1 MRYTVHA
8 TSSGGSMNEQ
18 HEYQLRRRAIRLTLQ
33 GHSRQAILARIGRSP
48 AWLSKWQHRF
58 AELGW
63 PGLRAHS
70 RAPHN
75 RSARY
80 SDHIRQLVVATRQRL
95 LKRRVGLSGPQAIQD
110 ELRQADLLKRVPS
123 LTTIKRI
130 LHHAHLIHHPRPPKR
145 GYFPQPTATA
155 SFVLHAM
162 DWTVRYL
169 TGGAKLFVFHT
180 VDVQTRALSQTLH
193 TDKCGA
199 TVRAHALATWQHL
212 GLPDGLQL
220 DNDAAFNGGYKVPRL
235 FGAFVRL
242 CLYLGIEP
250 IFLPVG
256 EPKRNSVVERLH
268 GLWSQTFWRTHR
280 FDTLAAVR
288 RAAPQFVRFYTQH
301 YHPPALQGA
310 TPGQAQ
316 EQVTRRRLTAE
327 HLALL
332 PSEMPLTAGRV
343 HFLRLVNTQGQ
354 ITLLNES
361 WTVGKGLAGQ
371 YVWATISTA
380 RRRLRI
386 YHRQSAHARVHL
398 VKEFRYALHEQVAP
412 LAVPFQ
418 RPYQRRRMFTML

>member
-1 MRYTVHA
+1 
-8 TSSGGSMNEQ
+8 MNEQ

-33 GHSRQAILARIGRSP
+33 GHSRQAILARIPRSP
-48 AWLSKWQHRF
+48 AWLSKWLRRF
-58 AELGW
+58 DKRGW
-63 PGLRAHS
+63 QGLRSRS
-70 RAPHN
+70 RARLHH
-75 RSARY
+75 SARY
-80 SDHIRQLVVATRQRL
+80 SDHTRHLVVATRQRL
-95 LKRRVGLSGPQAIQD
+95 QKRRITLSGPQAIQD
-110 ELRQADLLKRVPS
+110 ELRQAHLLKRVPS
-123 LTTIKRI
+123 LATIKRI
-130 LHHAHLIHHPRPPKR
+130 LHDAGLIHHPRPPKR
-145 GYFPQPTATA
+145 SYFPQPTPSSTY
-155 SFVLHAM
+155 VLHAM
-162 DWTVRYL
+162 DWTARYL
-169 TGGAKLFVFHT
+169 RGGAKLFVFHT
-180 VDVQTRALSQTLH
+180 VDVQTRALRQTLH
-193 TDKCGA
+193 TDKSGA
-199 TVRAHALATWQHL
+199 TVQAHALAAWQQL
-212 GLPDGLQL
+212 GLPSGLQL
-220 DNDAAFNGGYKVPRL
+220 DNDAAFNGGYKVPHV

-242 CLYLGIEP
+242 CLYVGIEP

-301 YHPPALQGA
+301 YHPPALQEA

-327 HLALL
+327 QVALL

-371 YVWATISTA
+371 YVWATISTT
-380 RRRLRI
+380 RRRLMI
-386 YHRQSAHARVHL
+386 YHRQSPQARVRL
-398 VKEFRYALHEQVAP
+398 VREFRYALHEQVVP
-412 LAVPFQ
+412 LSVQFQ

>member
-1 MRYTVHA
+1 
-8 TSSGGSMNEQ
+8 MNEH

-33 GHSRQAILARIGRSP
+33 GRSRQAILARIGRSP
-48 AWLSKWQHRF
+48 AWLSKWLRRF
-58 AELGW
+58 DEEGW
-63 PGLRAHS
+63 QGLRSCS

-80 SDHIRQLVVATRQRL
+80 SDHTRHLVVATRQRL
-95 LKRRVGLSGPQAIQD
+95 LRRRVALSGPQAIQD
-110 ELRQADLLKRVPS
+110 ELCHFHLLRRVPS
-123 LTTIKRI
+123 LATIKRI
-130 LHHAHLIHHPRPPKR
+130 LHDAGLIHRPKNSKR
-145 GYFPQPTATA
+145 GYFPQPTPSSTY
-155 SFVLHAM
+155 VLHAM
-162 DWTVRYL
+162 DWTARYL

-180 VDVQTRALSQTLH
+180 VDVQTRALTQTLH
-193 TDKCGA
+193 TDKRGA
-199 TVRAHALATWQHL
+199 TVRAHALAAWQQL

-220 DNDAAFNGGYKVPRL
+220 DNDAAFNGGYKVRRV

-242 CLYLGIEP
+242 CLYVGIEP

-268 GLWSQTFWRTHR
+268 ELWSQTFWRTHR

-288 RAAPQFVRFYTQH
+288 RAAPQFVRFYTER

-310 TPGQAQ
+310 TPGQAHQ
-316 EQVTRRRLTAE
+316 QVSRRRLSAAE
-327 HLALL
+327 VAVL
-332 PSEMPLTAGRV
+332 PSQMPLTAGRV
-343 HFLRLVNTQGQ
+343 HFLRLVTAQGQ
-354 ITLLNES
+354 ITLLNEN
-361 WTVGKGLAGQ
+361 WTVGKRLAGQ

-386 YHRQSAHARVHL
+386 YHRQSAHARVRL
-398 VKEFRYALHEQVAP
+398 VKEFRYTLHERVVP

>member
-1 MRYTVHA
+1 
-8 TSSGGSMNEQ
+8 MNEH

-33 GHSRQAILARIGRSP
+33 GQSRQAILARIRRSP
-48 AWLSKWQHRF
+48 AWLSKWQQRF

-63 PGLRAHS
+63 QGLRAHS

-95 LKRRVGLSGPQAIQD
+95 RKQRVSLSGPQAIQD
-110 ELRQADLLKRVPS
+110 QLRLSHLIGRVPS
-123 LTTIKRI
+123 LATIKRI
-130 LHHAHLIHHPRPPKR
+130 LHDAHLIHHPCSPKR
-145 GYFPQPTATA
+145 GYFPQPSAT
-155 SFVLHAM
+155 STFVLHAC
-162 DWTVRYL
+162 DWTARYL
-169 TGGAKLFVFHT
+169 PGGAKLFVFHS
-180 VDVQTRALSQTLH
+180 VDVQTRALAQTLH
-193 TDKCGA
+193 TDKCSA
-199 TVRAHALATWQHL
+199 TVRAHALAAWQQL
-212 GLPDGLQL
+212 GLPSGLQL
-220 DNDAAFNGGYKVPRL
+220 DNDAAFNGGYKVPRV

-288 RAAPQFVRFYTQH
+288 RAAPEFVRFYTH
-301 YHPPALQGA
+301 RYHPPALHGA
-310 TPGQAQ
+310 TPGQAHKL
-316 EQVTRRRLTAE
+316 VKRRRLSA
-327 HLALL
+327 AQVAIL
-332 PSEMPLTAGRV
+332 PSELPLTAGRV
-343 HFLRLVNTQGQ
+343 HFLRVVTAHGQ
-354 ITLLNES
+354 ITLLNET
-361 WTVGKGLAGQ
+361 WLVGKSLAGQ

-386 YHRQSAHARVHL
+386 YHRQSAQADVRL
-398 VKEFRYALHEQVAP
+398 VKEFRYALHEQVVP
-412 LAVPFQ
+412 LSAQFQ